1 MTNVE
6 IEIVDGLA
14 TKAHISR
21 LTRSARFIEGLAAK
35 PDKVAYQL
43 NATKRKWL
51 FDLLHRYRK
60 SLPDLHA
67 EHCEECRGKAE
78 SQGLAFQLALF

>member
-1 MTNVE
+1 MTKAE
-6 IEIVDGLA
+6 IAIAEGLA

-35 PDKVAYQL
+35 PDKVGYQL
-43 NATKRKWL
+43 NTAKRKWL

-67 EHCEECRGKAE
+67 EHCDACRAKAE
-78 SQGLAFQLALF
+78 RRTECLQLALF

>member
-6 IEIVDGLA
+6 IAIAEGLA
-14 TKAHISR
+14 QKAHISR

-35 PDKVAYQL
+35 PDKVAYRL
-43 NATKRKWL
+43 NETKRKWL

-67 EHCEECRGKAE
+67 AHCEGCRAKAE
-78 SQGLAFQLALF
+78 SQVLGVQLALF

>member
-1 MTNVE
+1 MTKAE
-6 IEIVDGLA
+6 ISIAEGLA

-60 SLPDLHA
+60 ALPDLHA
-67 EHCEECRGKAE
+67 EHCEACRAKAE
-78 SQGLAFQLALF
+78 SRVEFVQLALF